1 MTSRFL
7 PVLVPA
13 QQKHGINIVI
23 VAIDARLIGIQN

>member
-7 PVLVPA
+7 PIIAPA

-23 VAIDARLIGIQN
+23 IAIDARLIRIQN